1 MAEETAMRTTRGSLT
16 ARSGAGR
23 RLAALA
29 CLASAAVAAP
39 AAAHQSNPDF
49 VSVVRGVTP
58 PAPGLRVQVVGGDDA
73 VQIRNP
79 GHHTVVVMG
88 YDGEPYARLLPDG
101 RAQRNARSPA
111 TYLNEDRY
119 ADVALPAAAD
129 ADADPVWRPYTD
141 TGLLEWHD
149 HRAHWMGSGTPPQV
163 TDPAARTTVFDY
175 RIPIAVDGRPAR
187 IEGTLVWVGRGGDD
201 GPPVVVYGAVAA
213 GGVALVALAV
223 VVVRRRR
230 RRGDGGPG
238 EPGREAW

>member
-1 MAEETAMRTTRGSLT
+1 
-16 ARSGAGR
+16 
-23 RLAALA
+23 
-29 CLASAAVAAP
+29 
-39 AAAHQSNPDF
+39 
-49 VSVVRGVTP
+49 
-58 PAPGLRVQVVGGDDA
+58 GGDDA

-79 GHHTVVVMG
+79 GHHTIVVMG

-129 ADADPVWRPYTD
+129 AEAAPEWRPFTS

-175 RIPIAVDGRPAR
+175 RIPISVDGRPAR
-187 IEGTLVWVGRGGDD
+187 IEGTLVWVGRGDDD
-201 GPPVVVYGAVAA
+201 GQPVAVYAAVAA
-213 GGVALVALAV
+213 GGAALIALAAV
-223 VVVRRRR
+223 GVRRLR
-230 RRGDGGPG
+230 RRGDRDPGDPGG
-238 EPGREAW
+238 EAW